1 MKKTFWVNV
10 SRGLGSFYG
19 DGSFFISKEQAHER
33 AQLIPNYYGTYPI
46 EIDVPE
52 KSITI
57 TESEF
62 DRAVDRAFGGGAGT
76 GDGQL
81 LGFSDRIKSKLF
93 GKGEP

>member
-33 AQLIPNYYGTYPI
+33 AELIPNYYGTYPI

-57 TESEF
+57 TKSEF
-62 DRAVDRAFGGGAGT
+62 DEKAKQVMVLSSVGVALGALRVT
-76 GDGQL
+76 
-81 LGFSDRIKSKLF
+81 LF
-93 GKGEP
+93 GKGEL